1 MNKRGFVWWEQ
12 LEFQTK
18 CPPPK
23 EGVSRDTHPVKSTL
37 DRVASKEPL
46 RAQYTTPADEGLG
59 DNSSDPCPRNPEDK
73 RDALI
78 NYFDVG
84 AKER

>member
-1 MNKRGFVWWEQ
+1 MGTARIPNQVS
-12 LEFQTK
+12 TT
-18 CPPPK
+18 K

-73 RDALI
+73 RGALV